1 MGQQE
6 VTRFFEELPSAI
18 VAYSVAIGAASLAA
32 IVFRAALHIYTG
44 V

>member
-1 MGQQE
+1 MPH
-6 VTRFFEELPSAI
+6 RLSAFFEELPSAV